1 MGSPWGQ
8 CGINTGLSW
17 VLRWVTLGSPKGHCG
32 VNMGS
37 SRGHHGVIIVSS
49 WGHREVVEGA
59 AFVIVM
65 TSSGSM
71 VIGEG
76 EALVEDY

>member
-1 MGSPWGQ
+1 
-8 CGINTGLSW
+8 
-17 VLRWVTLGSPKGHCG
+17 
-32 VNMGS
+32 MGS
-37 SRGHHGVIIVSS
+37 SRGHHGVIIVSA
-49 WGHREVVEGA
+49 WGHREVVEGV

-76 EALVEDY
+76 EALVVDY